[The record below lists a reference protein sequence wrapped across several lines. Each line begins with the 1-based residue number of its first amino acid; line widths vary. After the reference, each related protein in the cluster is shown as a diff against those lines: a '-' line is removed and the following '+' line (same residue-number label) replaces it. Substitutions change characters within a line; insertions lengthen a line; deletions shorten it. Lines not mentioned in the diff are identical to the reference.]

1 MKTAASTVPA
11 FLADMPD
18 IPGVQRGLKIPDA
31 PAEWRL
37 STFLGRLAE
46 ISGAD
51 ACASLTLVFRLV
63 LEAQQQAEPVVWVG
77 RKASMFYP
85 PDVADIGVDLN
96 ALTVVWAPEA
106 RLASRAAD
114 HLLRSGGFG
123 LVVLDIGIDRRMAPA
138 LLTRLAGL
146 AKKHAA
152 ACLCLTEKDSR
163 RPSLGSL
170 VSLRAEAMRKERVG
184 DRFRCEVRVLKD
196 KLRGPGWTHVEVCHG
211 PDGLC

>member
-18 IPGVQRGLKIPDA
+18 MADMPGVQRGLKIPDA

-114 HLLRSGGFG
+114 FCDLFALLRP
-123 LVVLDIGIDRRMAPA
+123 IR
-138 LLTRLAGL
+138 
-146 AKKHAA
+146 
-152 ACLCLTEKDSR
+152 
-163 RPSLGSL
+163 
-170 VSLRAEAMRKERVG
+170 
-184 DRFRCEVRVLKD
+184 
-196 KLRGPGWTHVEVCHG
+196 
-211 PDGLC
+211 